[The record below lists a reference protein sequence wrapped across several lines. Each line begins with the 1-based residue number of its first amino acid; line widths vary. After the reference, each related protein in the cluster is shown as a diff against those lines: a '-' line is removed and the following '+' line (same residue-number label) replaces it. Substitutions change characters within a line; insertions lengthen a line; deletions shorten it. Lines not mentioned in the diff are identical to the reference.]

1 MPPLIVP
8 DSFARLLGAFRGC
21 FGAPTYRNF
30 CLVVTGWVHC
40 LGRRTVTAVALASGA
55 VGHRHVSVF
64 HRFFARAAWT
74 PDALGRVLFTL
85 ALAWVPAGQPL
96 YVLVDD
102 TLARKAGKAIALASV
117 HHDPLLSTKRKPFF
131 SFGHVWVVLALWVP
145 LPVGSARGVALP
157 LLFRLY
163 TGTRRGQQ
171 GDAPSRPTSG
181 KRYRAAR
188 RLPSAGERA
197 TKLELARD
205 LIALVAAWAGA
216 RPVYVAADA
225 QYAGRTLLEDR
236 PANVHVLSRLRPDAA
251 LWAPPPP
258 RRPGQRGRPRRR
270 GQRLPP
276 PRALAL
282 ARRHWHALPV
292 RLYGRAVV
300 TRVFR
305 GTALWY
311 AALPGQCVRF
321 VVVRDPAGR
330 RQDEA
335 FFCTDLTVGAAF
347 ILEGYARRWCLE
359 VTFHDAK
366 QALGLADSPSQS
378 RPAVLRTAPLAG
390 LVYGLVVLW
399 YASRTRTT
407 AARPWL
413 PRPWYRHKASAS
425 FADMLTALRLE
436 SWQQYVSAPS
446 GRRRR
451 PEKDAPSWLHAV
463 LATA

>member
-8 DSFARLLGAFRGC
+8 ESFAYLLTAFRGC
-21 FGAPTYRNF
+21 FGAPSYRTF

-40 LGRRTVTAVALASGA
+40 LGRHTVTAVALASGA
-55 VGHRHVSVF
+55 VGRRHISGF
-64 HRFFARAAWT
+64 HRFFARAAWA

-85 ALAWVPAGQPL
+85 AVPWIPADQPL

-145 LPVGSARGVALP
+145 LPAGSARGVALP
-157 LLFRLY
+157 LLFRWY
-163 TGTRRGQQ
+163 TGTRRGQEA
-171 GDAPSRPTSG
+171 DAPARPTSG
-181 KRYRAAR
+181 RRYRAAR
-188 RLPSAGERA
+188 ALPPDGARA
-197 TKLELARD
+197 TKLELARE
-205 LIALVAAWAGA
+205 LVALVAAWAA
-216 RPVYVAADA
+216 DRAVYVAADA
-225 QYAGRTLLEDR
+225 QYAGRTLLEHR
-236 PANVHVLSRLRPDAA
+236 PANVHVLSRMRPDAA
-251 LWAPPPP
+251 LWTPPPP

-270 GQRLPP
+270 GQRLPA
-276 PRALAL
+276 PRALAA

-292 RLYGRAVV
+292 QIYGRRVV
-300 TRVFR
+300 TYVFR

-311 AALPGQCVRF
+311 TALPSQCVRF

-347 ILEGYARRWCLE
+347 LLEGYARRWTLE
-359 VTFHDAK
+359 VTFRDAK

-378 RPAVLRTAPLAG
+378 RQAVLRTAPVAG
-390 LVYGLVVLW
+390 VVYSLVVLW
-399 YASRTRTT
+399 HAGHSRTTG
-407 AARPWL
+407 ACPWL
-413 PRPWYRHKASAS
+413 PRPWYRHKSTAS
-425 FADMLTALRLE
+425 FADMLTALRLR
-436 SWQQYVSAPS
+436 SWQRYVSEPS
-446 GRRRR
+446 WRRQRS
-451 PEKDAPSWLHAV
+451 EKDAPPWFHAV